1 MTRETLLLAYDQEL
15 INDEEFVLL
24 YNLNTRGRSRT
35 AATFWKQCWKPL
47 TIITKSSTLDVASV
61 LDPPLNTSKHFDYP
75 YWNYNRFDLNDW
87 SDEECRSNLKFCKA
101 DENQTF
107 RSVKYT

>member
-24 YNLNTRGRSRT
+24 YNLNTRGGSRT
-35 AATFWKQCWKPL
+35 AATFWKQCWKTL
-47 TIITKSSTLDVASV
+47 TIITKSSTLDVAAV

-75 YWNYNRFDLNDW
+75 YWNYNRFDLND
-87 SDEECRSNLKFCKA
+87 
-101 DENQTF
+101 
-107 RSVKYT
+107 